1 MAPGCLS
8 QIYNDITKPIDNIN
22 SLLNQ
27 TSMNVYVGQIQ
38 HEQTFQTPSDFGGV
52 VLVRIQPKW
61 MDLYVYK
68 AVYLIVAMPC

>member
-1 MAPGCLS
+1 
-8 QIYNDITKPIDNIN
+8 
-22 SLLNQ
+22 
-27 TSMNVYVGQIQ
+27 MNVYVGQIQ